1 MAAYCVFEVDI
12 SDPSW
17 RAKYGEPTAAL
28 VKKHGGRYLAA
39 SPAAKKLEGSRA
51 VSTAVVI
58 IEFPD
63 AEAAKAWHSDPE
75 YQPLIELRN
84 SGSTAEAMMVPGL

>member
-1 MAAYCVFEVDI
+1 MAAYCVFELDI

-17 RAKYGEPTAAL
+17 RAAYGEPTAAL
-28 VKKHGGRYLAA
+28 IKKHGGRHLAA
-39 SPAAKKLEGSRA
+39 SPAGEKLEGGRPVPS
-51 VSTAVVI
+51 AVVI

-63 AEAAKAWHSDPE
+63 ADAAKAWHSDPE

-84 SGSTAEAMMVPGL
+84 SGSTAEAMMVPGV